1 MNVLVVCW
9 KWNNT
14 GGDWSYTKNLVKL
27 YLNKGY
33 NVFALSTNNEFLNIG
48 QKQNFISGSLL
59 LENNNHIINK
69 LTYIPRFIR
78 QNEVPTKIINTI
90 NSMNWSHVHVQSSF
104 SSLGY
109 NFLLKLNRNIKILY
123 TLHDFHFSCATI
135 NHYNNDKPCRKC
147 ITDGKHSVVKNNC
160 RNNILQSFGSYIANL
175 DFRVKQIVKRVDHFL
190 CPSIFMKN
198 TMIAYGIS
206 TEKLLVSGYCFDFEK
221 DDLANIKL
229 DEDIQILYVGRIE
242 KYKGVL
248 TLVKA
253 VEETNYKL
261 NIIGDGSYRNDIE
274 KYVNQKNLKNKIC
287 IMGKLDPNKVRF
299 YQNIAKVIVVP
310 SEWYENYPFA
320 VSEVLALGKPVIGS
334 NIGGIP
340 ELIINNKNGY
350 LFEPGN
356 HDDLKLKI
364 DKLINEGVSWN
375 STRIKN
381 NILKKF
387 NHENH
392 WLTISELIN

>member
-190 CPSIFMKN
+190 C
-198 TMIAYGIS
+198 
-206 TEKLLVSGYCFDFEK
+206 
-221 DDLANIKL
+221 
-229 DEDIQILYVGRIE
+229 
-242 KYKGVL
+242 
-248 TLVKA
+248 
-253 VEETNYKL
+253 
-261 NIIGDGSYRNDIE
+261 
-274 KYVNQKNLKNKIC
+274 
-287 IMGKLDPNKVRF
+287 
-299 YQNIAKVIVVP
+299 
-310 SEWYENYPFA
+310 
-320 VSEVLALGKPVIGS
+320 
-334 NIGGIP
+334 
-340 ELIINNKNGY
+340 
-350 LFEPGN
+350 
-356 HDDLKLKI
+356 
-364 DKLINEGVSWN
+364 
-375 STRIKN
+375 
-381 NILKKF
+381 
-387 NHENH
+387 
-392 WLTISELIN
+392 

>member
-1 MNVLVVCW
+1 
-9 KWNNT
+9 
-14 GGDWSYTKNLVKL
+14 
-27 YLNKGY
+27 
-33 NVFALSTNNEFLNIG
+33 
-48 QKQNFISGSLL
+48 
-59 LENNNHIINK
+59 
-69 LTYIPRFIR
+69 
-78 QNEVPTKIINTI
+78 
-90 NSMNWSHVHVQSSF
+90 
-104 SSLGY
+104 
-109 NFLLKLNRNIKILY
+109 
-123 TLHDFHFSCATI
+123 
-135 NHYNNDKPCRKC
+135 
-147 ITDGKHSVVKNNC
+147 
-160 RNNILQSFGSYIANL
+160 
-175 DFRVKQIVKRVDHFL
+175 
-190 CPSIFMKN
+190 
-198 TMIAYGIS
+198 MIAYGIS

-287 IMGKLDPNKVRF
+287 IMDKLDPNKVRF